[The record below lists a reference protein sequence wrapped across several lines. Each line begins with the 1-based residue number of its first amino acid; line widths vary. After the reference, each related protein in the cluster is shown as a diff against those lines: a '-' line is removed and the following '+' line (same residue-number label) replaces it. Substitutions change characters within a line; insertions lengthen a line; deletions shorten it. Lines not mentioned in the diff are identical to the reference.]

1 MSSRVSSQRS
11 GRTIQASRSRCSRAT
26 SSTTRSSS
34 RSNSRRLRRSFA
46 VVTDS
51 TADLPNEWRDRYEI
65 EIVPLKVL
73 FGQETFRDRVDMTD
87 EEFFRRLAA
96 STSLPTT
103 SAPSPGEFADV
114 YRGCIS
120 IHIGAQL
127 SATAEA
133 ARLGASSVDGFTVN
147 VVDSETVSMPIAFLC
162 RIAAESSSLAEATA
176 AVEQRVPRCRVLA
189 LLDTLRY
196 VEMGGRVSRAQAMI
210 GTMLDLK
217 PLLLVANREI
227 KSVDRVRTR
236 SRAIARMI
244 EFVRAEQ
251 PVERLAVMHAQA
263 PEEAEAIAA
272 QLRNK
277 FPDLEVPVG
286 QIGCV
291 LGTHTGPKALG
302 LVYIKTQSR

>member
-1 MSSRVSSQRS
+1 MK
-11 GRTIQASRSRCSRAT
+11 
-26 SSTTRSSS
+26 
-34 RSNSRRLRRSFA
+34 RSFA

-51 TADLPNEWRDRYEI
+51 TADLPHEWRERYGI
-65 EIVPLKVL
+65 EVVPLKVL
-73 FGQETFRDRVDMTD
+73 FGKETFRDGVDMNN

-114 YRGCIS
+114 YRRLARDHDGCIS

-133 ARLGASSVDGFTVN
+133 ARVGASSVDGFKVE
-147 VVDSETVSMPIAFLC
+147 VVDSQTVSMPVAFLC
-162 RIAAESSSLAEATA
+162 RVAAEYETLEAATA
-176 AVEQRVPRCRVLA
+176 AVRSRVPKTRVLA

-196 VEMGGRVSRAQAMI
+196 LEMGGRLSRAQAMI

-217 PLLLVANREI
+217 PLLLVANAEI
-227 KSVDRVRTR
+227 KPVDRVRTR
-236 SRAIARMI
+236 SRAIPRMVDY
-244 EFVRAEQ
+244 FKGDL
-251 PVERLAVMHAQA
+251 PVEHMAVMHAQA
-263 PEEAEAIAA
+263 ADEAQQIADA
-272 QLRNK
+272 LRK
-277 FPDLEVPVG
+277 DLPGREVTVG

-302 LVYIKTQSR
+302 LVYLKS